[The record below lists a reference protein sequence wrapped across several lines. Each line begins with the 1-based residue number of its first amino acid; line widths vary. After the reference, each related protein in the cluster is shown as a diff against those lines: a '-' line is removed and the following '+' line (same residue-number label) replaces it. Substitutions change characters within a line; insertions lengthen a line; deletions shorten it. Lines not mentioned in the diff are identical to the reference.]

1 VLPRPAVSELLDELL
16 QLLDLEEI
24 DQNIYRGQNE
34 ARRTGRLF
42 GGQVAAQ
49 SLVAAGRTVDGLL
62 PHSLHAYF
70 LRAGDPTTPVLYTVD
85 RIRDG
90 RSFATR
96 RVVAVQ
102 RGRAIFNMSASFHTR
117 EDSYE
122 HQHDMP
128 AAPNPEDV
136 PTWRD
141 RLSVLQ
147 QEVEAKG
154 EAMPAFP
161 PRERP
166 IDVRHVNA
174 PTYMGGGP
182 DAGPGLVWMRVERKL
197 PDDPLLHLAILTYAS
212 DISLLDTTVRPHGR
226 KGPLGALMTASLD
239 HALWFHRSCRVDEW
253 LLYAQDSPAAFG
265 ARGFARGSFFT
276 REGVLVASAAQEGL
290 MRPVSKPEDR
300 TE

>member
-1 VLPRPAVSELLDELL
+1 VAVLLDELL
-16 QLLDLEEI
+16 ELLDLEEI

-49 SLVAAGRTVDGLL
+49 ALVAAGRTTGGQL
-62 PHSLHAYF
+62 PHSLHSYF

-90 RSFATR
+90 RSFTTR

-102 RGRAIFNMSASFHTR
+102 RGRAIFNMSCSFHEA

-128 AAPNPEDV
+128 DAPDPEDV

-141 RLSVLQ
+141 RLNTLEK
-147 QEVEAKG
+147 EVEARG
-154 EAMPAFP
+154 EKMPSFP

-166 IDVRHVNA
+166 IDVRHVHP
-174 PTYMGGGP
+174 PTYLGGGHP
-182 DAGPGLVWMRVERKL
+182 DPRKGLVWMRVERRL
-197 PDDPLLHLAILTYAS
+197 PDDPLLHLCILTYAS
-212 DISLLDTTVRPHGR
+212 DISLLDTVVRPHGR
-226 KGPLGALMTASLD
+226 KGPLGSLMTASLD
-239 HALWFHRSCRVDEW
+239 HALWFHRPCRVDEW
-253 LLYAQDSPAAFG
+253 LLYAQDSPAATG
-265 ARGFARGSFFT
+265 ARGFARGAFYT
-276 REGVLVASAAQEGL
+276 RDGVLVASAAQEGL
-290 MRPVSKPEDR
+290 MRPVSQPEDR